1 MRKLPDEREGTQK
14 ASIRRVTPRMMVR
27 RFAELALVLGVLFG
41 VLAGRTAAAGVAGDW
56 AFTTPSQ
63 EAGWL
68 SVKEDGGK
76 FTAELLWGVGA
87 ARPVA
92 DVKVTDGTL
101 SFLRGIKRP
110 LAPKE
115 EAAVS
120 YRITARPDGDVLRFT
135 MVPAKGGEPASFS
148 GKRMPPLPP
157 RPDLSRVRFGNA
169 IPLFNGRDLGG
180 WHPSNPAKKN
190 GWSVRDGVLCN
201 DTPKT
206 DFGAYGEYANL
217 RTDADFTDFQL
228 HLEFRLPRD
237 GGGNS
242 GIYLRGLY
250 EVQVT
255 HRDSSMQGING
266 PGAIFGRI
274 KPAKNAGKPAGEWES
289 YDITLVD
296 RHVTVVLNGD
306 KVIDNEPVAGPTGG
320 ALHSDVTA
328 PGPIYL
334 QGDHTAVQYRNITL
348 RPIRR

>member
-1 MRKLPDEREGTQK
+1 MCSVTAIGSVRQ
-14 ASIRRVTPRMMVR
+14 SI
-27 RFAELALVLGVLFG
+27 EIALVSLLFLVAFVG
-41 VLAGRTAAAGVAGDW
+41 WTKGAGVDGDW
-56 AFTTPSQ
+56 SFTTPSR

-68 SVKEDGGK
+68 SVRDDGGK

-92 DVKVTDGTL
+92 DLKVTDGTL
-101 SFLRGIKRP
+101 SFVRGIKRP

-115 EAAVS
+115 EPAVS
-120 YRITARPDGDVLRFT
+120 YRITARLAGEVLRFT
-135 MVPAKGGEPASFS
+135 MIPVKGGEAAEFF
-148 GKRMPPLPP
+148 GKRMPPLSP
-157 RPDLSRVRFGNA
+157 RPDLSRVRFGDA
-169 IPLFNGRDLGG
+169 FALFNGRDLAG
-180 WHPSNPAKKN
+180 WHPSNPVKKN
-190 GWSVRDGVLCN
+190 GWSVREGVLCN

-228 HLEFRLPRD
+228 HLEFRLPREV
-237 GGGNS
+237 GGNS

-296 RHVTVVLNGD
+296 RHVTVVLNGE

-334 QGDHTAVQYRNITL
+334 QGDHTAVQYRNLTL
-348 RPIRR
+348 RPIQR